1 MPNSQASFEISLRV
15 NAMYGVPVMLV
26 LYILLGFSVAC
37 PVDDYTLTMFSDFF
51 FGVGQWPYILK
62 CLKNKWQ

>member
-37 PVDDYTLTMFSDFF
+37 PVDDYTLTVFSDFF
-51 FGVGQWPYILK
+51 LCWAMVLHTEVFQK
-62 CLKNKWQ
+62 